1 MEVMKKDMISRF
13 QGKFKSIFACVI
25 EDSTNEATQNSF
37 EVMSPRFLMHC
48 KGDEDK
54 ARKMWKDML
63 SWRQHNEIDTLLERS
78 VPHFAAMKRHCP
90 SAFHGRTR
98 EGKLVFYERVGAYQ
112 IGSMKKDKL
121 GPKHVTSFTAFI
133 QEYIFTHLITNDEER
148 YMSVL
153 DVRGISWGVVSG
165 DSINAM
171 KATSET
177 IQNNFPERVS
187 NLMIINA
194 PEWFT
199 GAWKFVEKILAAN
212 IERVTI
218 HSEEETLAALQEYLE
233 DENIPACYGGQCQH
247 LLGAHPFERA
257 LWEAA
262 RAGPPTVFEG
272 AAPTPG
278 GAGGAVATASP
289 APSGL
294 GALGGGA
301 PAAGRWFAAAAAAMT
316 RARRRVRRCCCYG
329 RYIVVAWW

>member
-148 YMSVL
+148 YMSGESFSVGSSFFTCRRECPSVQLKLVL
-153 DVRGISWGVVSG
+153 PQKSLFNSV
-165 DSINAM
+165 
-171 KATSET
+171 
-177 IQNNFPERVS
+177 IQ
-187 NLMIINA
+187 
-194 PEWFT
+194 
-199 GAWKFVEKILAAN
+199 
-212 IERVTI
+212 
-218 HSEEETLAALQEYLE
+218 H
-233 DENIPACYGGQCQH
+233 
-247 LLGAHPFERA
+247 
-257 LWEAA
+257 
-262 RAGPPTVFEG
+262 
-272 AAPTPG
+272 
-278 GAGGAVATASP
+278 
-289 APSGL
+289 
-294 GALGGGA
+294 
-301 PAAGRWFAAAAAAMT
+301 
-316 RARRRVRRCCCYG
+316 
-329 RYIVVAWW
+329 